1 MPRLAP
7 VTKTVGIIN
16 LYLLGGDI
24 LFGSSVREPISDDV
38 NEVCRSLNHNCNIFH
53 LIPHLNFKEL

>member
-1 MPRLAP
+1 MMSAWPMPRLAP

-38 NEVCRSLNHNCNIFH
+38 NEVCRSLNHN
-53 LIPHLNFKEL
+53 